1 MKYLVMLAVA
11 IEIPTALVL
20 IFEPSIFTELLFAA
34 ESPGPGNA
42 LAPLAGFGLVALA
55 IACWPSRAGAA
66 PAASAVSALLAFSL
80 LCAIYL
86 AYRGLSMGE
95 SGPLLWPA
103 AGGHT
108 VLGLLLLWHWLGLRW
123 RSTTER

>member
-55 IACWPSRAGAA
+55 IACWPSSEAGATK
-66 PAASAVSALLAFSL
+66 
-80 LCAIYL
+80 
-86 AYRGLSMGE
+86 G
-95 SGPLLWPA
+95 
-103 AGGHT
+103 AGG
-108 VLGLLLLWHWLGLRW
+108 VAGA
-123 RSTTER
+123 